1 MVVFKATQATA
12 EEIYNGSVSINDTHG
27 HGTYFYDEYQ
37 LNEENMNDYSDLEL
51 EFNGDD
57 TVDMFEMY
65 GIDNKMYR
73 MLLESQRYT
82 TLADTLLNAVVKSHE
97 LVNKCRDAYFTTGD
111 ENFLRLADNHRSMR
125 ILFDARMNEAYSL

>member
-1 MVVFKATQATA
+1 MET
-12 EEIYNGSVSINDTHG
+12 ENNYNGAVSINDTHG
-27 HGTYFYDEYQ
+27 HSTYFYDEYE
-37 LNEENMNDYSDLEL
+37 LNEENTNDVDAFEL

-65 GIDNKMYR
+65 GITTELYK
-73 MLLESQRYT
+73 MLLDKRCYT
-82 TLADTLLNAVVKSHE
+82 ALADTLLNAVVKAHE
-97 LVNKCRDAYFTTGD
+97 LVNKCRDAYFKTGD